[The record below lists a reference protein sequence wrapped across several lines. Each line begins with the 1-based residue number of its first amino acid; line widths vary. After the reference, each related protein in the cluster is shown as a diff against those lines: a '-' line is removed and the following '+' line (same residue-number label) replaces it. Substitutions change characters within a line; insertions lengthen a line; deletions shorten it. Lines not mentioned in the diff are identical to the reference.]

1 MKRKNKLT
9 TGDINKE
16 SVDRRPKA
24 KGLTKKTRR
33 DINGETVDK
42 GDLKPQG
49 DRVLYIL

>member
-24 KGLTKKTRR
+24 KRT
-33 DINGETVDK
+33 DQED
-42 GDLKPQG
+42 
-49 DRVLYIL
+49 